1 MFTDKQTQKFKMNYK
16 DLLSKTLLIL
26 SSPTKASEQFSENPE
41 GKNVLQNFV
50 YPMSGLWARSEFRGS
65 FIGKDMI
72 PDVFQV
78 ALTNCCAMAV
88 ALFGGFFLAVYLL
101 NKILRG
107 WFSSYVPN
115 DRLRE
120 FVAYS
125 MTVKFVLDIF
135 SSLFSLQLIL
145 LILQVYTLFIVFE
158 GARRFLS
165 LKEDKVTLFTL
176 VATIVI
182 LMCPALIDIIFNKLS
197 VALN

>member
-1 MFTDKQTQKFKMNYK
+1 MNYK
-16 DLLSKTLLIL
+16 DLLSKTLLII
-26 SSPTKASEQFSENPE
+26 SSPAKAWEQFAVNPE

-50 YPMSGLWARSEFRGS
+50 YPMIGLCAISKFIGT
-65 FIGKDMI
+65 FIGKDMS

-88 ALFGGFFLAVYLL
+88 ALFGGIFLAIYLL
-101 NKILRG
+101 DKILKN
-107 WFSSYVPN
+107 WFSTSVSN
-115 DRLRE
+115 ELLTE

-145 LILQVYTLFIVFE
+145 LILQVYTIFIVFE
-158 GARRFLS
+158 GTRRFLA
-165 LKEDKVTLFTL
+165 LREDRVTLFTL
-176 VATIVI
+176 AATMVV
-182 LMCPALIDIIFNKLS
+182 LLCPTLIDLIFNRLS

>member
-1 MFTDKQTQKFKMNYK
+1 MNYK

-26 SSPTKASEQFSENPE
+26 SSPSKAWEQFSINPE

-50 YPMSGLWARSEFRGS
+50 YPMIGLCSISEFIGT

-88 ALFGGFFLAVYLL
+88 ALFGGIFLAIYLL
-101 NKILRG
+101 DKALKG
-107 WFSSYVPN
+107 WFSTSVSN
-115 DRLRE
+115 GLLTE

-145 LILQVYTLFIVFE
+145 LILQIYTIFIVFE
-158 GARRFLS
+158 GSRRFLR

-182 LMCPALIDIIFNKLS
+182 LLCPSMIDLVFNKLS